1 MLVVCLYIM
10 YICTTSQANFGLQ
23 QGAGMSHPMQDVQG
37 PCAGDLV
44 VEFVVNILDTGVLV
58 TCIDCI

>member
-1 MLVVCLYIM
+1 M

-37 PCAGDLV
+37 PCTGDLV